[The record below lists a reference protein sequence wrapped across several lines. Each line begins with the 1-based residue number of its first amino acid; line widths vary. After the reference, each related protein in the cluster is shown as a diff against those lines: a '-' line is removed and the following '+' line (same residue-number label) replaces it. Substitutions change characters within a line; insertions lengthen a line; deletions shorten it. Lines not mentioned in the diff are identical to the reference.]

1 MNQNKKLTGLILLA
15 IISIITLFN
24 FKTISQ
30 ITAIRSFVSP
40 ASSTATNTNTNTEST
55 MSDSKG
61 YIITLKDTCADSE
74 ASSIKSKITELGGKI
89 TNEFSL
95 IKGFSAQLPTIHA
108 EALPKNFAGIANI
121 EEDGEV
127 RTQ

>member
-40 ASSTATNTNTNTEST
+40 ASSTTNTNTKST

-108 EALPKNFAGIANI
+108 EALPKDFAGIANI

>member
-40 ASSTATNTNTNTEST
+40 ASSTATNTNTKST

-61 YIITLKDTCADSE
+61 YIITLKDTCADSKLVQLNQRLLNWE
-74 ASSIKSKITELGGKI
+74 VKSLM
-89 TNEFSL
+89 NL
-95 IKGFSAQLPTIHA
+95 
-108 EALPKNFAGIANI
+108 
-121 EEDGEV
+121 V
-127 RTQ
+127 

>member
-30 ITAIRSFVSP
+30 ITVIRSFVSP
-40 ASSTATNTNTNTEST
+40 ASSTATNTNTKST

-108 EALPKNFAGIANI
+108 EVLPKDFAGIANI